1 MARSSLP
8 AGSQLLA
15 LAAGLLLAS
24 SATAAPDARISEP
37 LERGTPEGWVE
48 AVPLRCAPFAPHPFS
63 IPFDRPTSVQGW
75 QQLLSFA
82 ACAQDASAAAVEDP
96 GELAAMVEEMSR
108 RLALPMLIYL
118 DALEHGEAPVQ
129 LRATFQIGMA
139 YLALGTRARSAL
151 AAPPDLA
158 TDPAAATRY
167 CQLHARLESLLAPAR
182 HAARIA
188 FEAIDEAAGQEATL
202 VADAVDRNMV
212 AMARQMLP
220 ALRDADPDAPPA
232 PAYCPG
238 GDAERPGSNRRRL
251 AAWSPGL

>member
-8 AGSQLLA
+8 AGSLLA

-37 LERGTPEGWVE
+37 QERGTPEGWIE
-48 AVPLRCAPFAPHPFS
+48 AIPVRCAPFAPHPFS
-63 IPFDRPTSVQGW
+63 LPLERPTSVPGW

-82 ACAQDASAAAVEDP
+82 ACAQDASAAATDDP
-96 GELAAMVEEMSR
+96 GELAPMVEEMSR

-118 DALEHGEAPVQ
+118 DALEHGDAPVQ

-139 YLALGTRARSAL
+139 YVALGTRARSAL
-151 AAPPDLA
+151 SAPPDLN
-158 TDPAAATRY
+158 DPAAATRY

-182 HAARIA
+182 HAALIA
-188 FEAIDEAAGQEATL
+188 FQAIDEAAGQEATL
-202 VADAVDRNMV
+202 VADDVERNIV

-220 ALRDADPDAPPA
+220 SLRDADPEAPPA
-232 PAYCPG
+232 PSYCSG
-238 GDAERPGSNRRRL
+238 GDAEGPGSNRPRL
-251 AAWSPGL
+251 AANFDERS